1 MRKGNLRSAAF
12 RTDWIFIQ
20 KKVSFLKFLEACFSF
35 ISVVSGIF
43 FRHLF
48 FNRHQTTLQKQR
60 SSFITN
66 HYIWK
71 YFVCPLVDKWIF
83 YHRGGQ
89 CTSLSISRVQKT
101 KTCVFSNKFLF
112 DLKKKN
118 RDTGDIQSRN
128 GEFVQMNRREM
139 KKERYKKI
147 HSYSELDSC
156 IHSFTIFII
165 NFFKSI

>member
-112 DLKKKN
+112 DLKKK
-118 RDTGDIQSRN
+118 TGIPVIFSPEMVDSYKWI
-128 GEFVQMNRREM
+128 GEKWKR
-139 KKERYKKI
+139 KGIK
-147 HSYSELDSC
+147 
-156 IHSFTIFII
+156 
-165 NFFKSI
+165 KSIRTVN

>member
-1 MRKGNLRSAAF
+1 MYFPVNFSCTENKNMC
-12 RTDWIFIQ
+12 IFEQ
-20 KKVSFLKFLEACFSF
+20 
-35 ISVVSGIF
+35 IF
-43 FRHLF
+43 V
-48 FNRHQTTLQKQR
+48 
-60 SSFITN
+60 
-66 HYIWK
+66 W
-71 YFVCPLVDKWIF
+71 
-83 YHRGGQ
+83 
-89 CTSLSISRVQKT
+89 
-101 KTCVFSNKFLF
+101 
-112 DLKKKN
+112 LKKKN